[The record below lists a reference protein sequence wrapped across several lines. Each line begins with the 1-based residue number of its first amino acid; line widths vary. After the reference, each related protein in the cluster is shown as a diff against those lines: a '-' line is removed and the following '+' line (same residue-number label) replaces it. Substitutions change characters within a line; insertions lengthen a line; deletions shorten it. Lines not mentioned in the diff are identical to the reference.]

1 MIGIVVVTHGRLA
14 EELVN
19 AARAIVGT
27 IPRIAAVSIGWSDDA
42 SVGKDAIARAMESVG
57 GHEPAAGASPASPEG
72 VLVLTD
78 MFGGTPTNLSLPF
91 LSPTVEIVTGVNL
104 PMLIKLTQA
113 REGSLRE
120 IARMVRDQGQEAI
133 YVASDLLEKRS
144 S

>member
-19 AARAIVGT
+19 AARAIVGD
-27 IPRIAAVSIGWSDDA
+27 IPRIAAVSIGWSDE
-42 SVGKDAIARAMESVG
+42 VGVAKDAVARAVEEVG
-57 GHEPAAGASPASPEG
+57 GGPRGAEASSG
-72 VLVLTD
+72 VLLLTD

-91 LSPTVEIVTGVNL
+91 LSASVEIVTGVNL

-120 IARMVRDQGQEAI
+120 IARLIRDEGQQAI
-133 YVASDLLEKRS
+133 YVTSDLLEKKS
-144 S
+144 